1 MRSKIV
7 VIGSTNMDMVVK
19 SFHIPVPGETVLGG
33 GFIMNTGGKG
43 ANQAVAIARLGGD
56 VSFISKVGKDVFGM
70 QASQAFED
78 EGIGVEGILYDNSLP
93 TGVALITVDETG
105 ENSMV
110 VDPGANSN
118 LTPSEVGKYLDKIS
132 NISTILI
139 QTGIPMETI
148 KFAIEYASIYSIK
161 VILNPA
167 PANAHASAL
176 LDKIDIITPNISEAE
191 ILTGIPVIDID
202 SARRAAENLY
212 FNGAKNVVIT
222 MGALGSVLLYRE
234 GFYVIPA
241 TKVKAID
248 STGAGDTFN
257 GALALAVSEGQD
269 MLSAVHFAS
278 QVASIATTRMGAQ
291 SSIPNRND
299 LILETLSVH

>member
-110 VDPGANSN
+110 VDPGANLN

>member
-110 VDPGANSN
+110 VDPGANLN

-269 MLSAVHFAS
+269 MLPAVHFAS

>member
-1 MRSKIV
+1 LKTKHMRSKIV

-33 GFIMNTGGKG
+33 GIIMNTGGKG

-110 VDPGANSN
+110 VDPGANLN

-191 ILTGIPVIDID
+191 ILTGIPVIDI
-202 SARRAAENLY
+202 
-212 FNGAKNVVIT
+212 
-222 MGALGSVLLYRE
+222 
-234 GFYVIPA
+234 
-241 TKVKAID
+241 
-248 STGAGDTFN
+248 
-257 GALALAVSEGQD
+257 
-269 MLSAVHFAS
+269 
-278 QVASIATTRMGAQ
+278 
-291 SSIPNRND
+291 
-299 LILETLSVH
+299 

>member
-1 MRSKIV
+1 
-7 VIGSTNMDMVVK
+7 
-19 SFHIPVPGETVLGG
+19 
-33 GFIMNTGGKG
+33 
-43 ANQAVAIARLGGD
+43 
-56 VSFISKVGKDVFGM
+56 M

-110 VDPGANSN
+110 VDPGANLN